1 MVKWVRE
8 LFACDERT
16 AILTA
21 MDPDLLGR
29 ASQPDLRVGHGILA
43 VELAALT
50 DRFVLIS
57 QAEPLA
63 SLGPS
68 LTGRAAL
75 TLMATSLDESALEAA
90 ANGLPALDRVVGIGG
105 GMAMDMAKYVAWNR
119 GLPLVLAPSIISV
132 DASVTNTIA
141 IRRNGTVEYDGFVV
155 AERIV
160 VDLDLVARAPARLNR
175 AGVGDLLSIQT
186 GRFDW
191 ALGARAGRIAF
202 DETVDAAAAAVLER
216 LYGLADEVAGVTDR
230 ALEYLI
236 RAYAEVNALLLAVG
250 HSGPEEGSEHYFG
263 YAVEAYT
270 GRSFVH
276 GELIGLGVVLMSGLQ
291 GNDQAR
297 AIAFLDRCRV
307 QWRPEQIGLDRATLE
322 AVLMDLPR
330 FVREAGLPHSIL
342 DEVGLEPTTV
352 DRLLDPILATT
363 PVSHP

>member
-1 MVKWVRE
+1 
-8 LFACDERT
+8 
-16 AILTA
+16 
-21 MDPDLLGR
+21 MDPDLLER
-29 ASQPDLRVGHGILA
+29 ASHPDLRVGHGILA

-50 DRFVLIS
+50 DRFALIS

-63 SLGPS
+63 WLDPS
-68 LTGRAAL
+68 IAGRAAV
-75 TLMATSLDESALEAA
+75 TLMATSLEETALEAA
-90 ANGLPALDRVVGIGG
+90 ADGLPEVDRVVGIGG
-105 GMAMDMAKYVAWNR
+105 GMAMDMAKYVAWRR
-119 GLPLVLAPSIISV
+119 GLPLVLAPSIVSV

-202 DETVDAAAAAVLER
+202 DETVDAAADAVLER
-216 LYGLADEVAGVTDR
+216 LYELADEVADVTDR
-230 ALEYLI
+230 ALEHII
-236 RAYAEVNALLLAVG
+236 RAFAEVNALLLAVG

-263 YAVEAYT
+263 YAVEAHT

-297 AIAFLDRCRV
+297 ATAFLDRCRV
-307 QWRPEQIGLDRATLE
+307 RWRPEQIGLDRATLE
-322 AVLMDLPR
+322 AVLVDLPR
-330 FVREAGLPHSIL
+330 FARKAGLPHSIL
-342 DEVGLEPTTV
+342 DETEPDRDTI
-352 DRLLDPILATT
+352 DRLLAPILVLT
-363 PVSHP
+363 PTDHPGPVAEQEESHDDQRR